1 MSFAAG
7 QSLLGPGEEPPD
19 NVLVGTV
26 DDMEMAWH
34 TFTLMQA
41 TAWRFLP
48 FSGGLLDQPQLLMD
62 NLFTLVAQFNE
73 IKKDD

>member
-7 QSLLGPGEEPPD
+7 QSLLENGEEPPD
-19 NVLVGTV
+19 NELTGTAE
-26 DDMEMAWH
+26 DMEFAWQ

-62 NLFTLVAQFNE
+62 NLFTLASQYNE
-73 IKKDD
+73 IKDA